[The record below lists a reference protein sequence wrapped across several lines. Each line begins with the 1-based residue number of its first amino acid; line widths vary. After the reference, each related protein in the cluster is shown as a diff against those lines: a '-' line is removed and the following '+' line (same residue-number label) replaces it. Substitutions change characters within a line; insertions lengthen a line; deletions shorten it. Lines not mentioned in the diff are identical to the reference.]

1 MAVIDTA
8 PETVA
13 AASEAPLG
21 ERVEPTGF
29 AAVLGTGD
37 HKVIG
42 RLYVVTSLLLGAVV
56 VALGLLFSI
65 EGIATDSVSIFS
77 NDTVVQFW
85 TLMRLGGVFL
95 VAFPLTVGVAM
106 IVVPLQVGSKAI
118 AFPRAAAASYWA
130 FLVGAGLFL
139 ASYAINGG
147 PGGGRTS
154 GVNLWI
160 ASFGLIVLA
169 ILLAAV
175 CLATTVFALRP
186 AGLTLART
194 PLYAWSIATAAVM
207 WILTLPVLIGH
218 LALIYVDYNH
228 AGTSFGDNTVLFGQ
242 LDWVL
247 RNPQIYVVAV
257 PVLGFAADV
266 LATTAKARIAP
277 RSVAQGAIGA
287 FAIFGFGAFLAGA
300 SAQDHEAWVVIA
312 LGLVAVLPVLAIL
325 GLAADLFRRGS
336 FALNPAIVSAVAAL
350 LVLLLTTAAG
360 ALGSIMV
367 EDTYGTIFDLG
378 VSNGAV
384 LASLI
389 ASLGG
394 ITWWATKIGRQQ
406 AAKGPALVAP
416 LALLAGSAAVVI
428 PDLISGLVGE
438 DRELFA
444 SWEGGIEG
452 VNIIVVI
459 GMVLVVLGLLA
470 SLAAHLP
477 LLRTPDEPAETDP
490 WEGQSLEWLAASPPP
505 FANFDEEL
513 PVVTSAEPL
522 VDLREEQK

>member
-42 RLYVVTSLLLGAVV
+42 RLYVGTALVLGAVV
-56 VALGLLFSI
+56 AALGLLFSF
-65 EGIATDSVSIFS
+65 EGIATDSVSIFA

-95 VAFPLTVGVAM
+95 VAFPLTIGVAM
-106 IVVPLQVGSKAI
+106 IVVPLQVGARAI

-130 FLVGAGLFL
+130 FLVGAGLFV

-147 PGGGRTS
+147 PGGGRTE

-160 ASFGLIVLA
+160 ASFGLIVVA

-186 AGLTLART
+186 TGLTMDRV
-194 PLYAWSIATAAVM
+194 PLYAWSVAVAAVM
-207 WILTLPVLIGH
+207 WILTLPVLIGM
-218 LALIYVDYNH
+218 LALMYVDFNH
-228 AGTSFGDNTVLFGQ
+228 AGTSFGDNTVMFGQ

-277 RSVAQGAIGA
+277 RAVAQGAIGA

-300 SAQDHEAWVVIA
+300 SAHDHEAWVVILLA
-312 LGLVAVLPVLAIL
+312 LIAVVPVLAIV
-325 GLAADLFRRGS
+325 GLAGDLFRRGS
-336 FALNPAIVSAVAAL
+336 FALNPAVVSAVAAL
-350 LVLLLTTAAG
+350 LILLLTTAAG
-360 ALGSIMV
+360 ALGALMTS
-367 EDTYGTIFDLG
+367 DTYGTIYDLG

-394 ITWWATKIGRQQ
+394 ITWWATKVGRQQ
-406 AAKGPALVAP
+406 AAKGPALIAP
-416 LALLAGSAAVVI
+416 LALLVGAAAVVL
-428 PDLISGLVGE
+428 PDLISGLAG
-438 DRELFA
+438 DGQELYA

-452 VNIIVVI
+452 LNIIVVI
-459 GMVLVVLGLLA
+459 GMVLVILGLLA
-470 SLAAHLP
+470 SLAAYLP
-477 LLRTPDEPAETDP
+477 LLRTPDEPADADP
-490 WEGQSLEWLAASPPP
+490 WEGQSLEWLAPSPPP
-505 FANFDEEL
+505 FTNFDEEL

-522 VDLREEQK
+522 VDLREEK